1 MVVQS
6 LREVEVSHL
15 SKAMVKGPQTTLEL
29 AEVCGLEAVQNWRD
43 LADVFTVVGMAF
55 KLQQCFR

>member
-6 LREVEVSHL
+6 LREVDVKNL
-15 SKAMVKGPQTTLEL
+15 SKTMVKGPQTNLEL

-43 LADVFTVVGMAF
+43 LADVLTVVGMAF